1 MVIEN
6 VSSPAASKRSSLRA
20 QDLKL
25 KISTHL
31 IEIMTLLCLGVRA
44 SGRALFGSVCSRAGK
59 TSWPSRWSQARH
71 ACSDGGREHA
81 VSLKLQHK
89 QYMFVFECLYR
100 LEAAGSCGAT
110 QTQCSP
116 DLTCYTARTRARKP
130 SSNLHK
136 PGNSAHAPASTSQH
150 VRGHSDHL
158 YVSLLCI
165 VRVARPG
172 SSHPVADKASPRTGQ
187 RNHHPTAWQS
197 AAPSI
202 RYCDTTLQ
210 RVRSRVGETSSW

>member
-6 VSSPAASKRSSLRA
+6 VSSPAASTRSSLRA

-31 IEIMTLLCLGVRA
+31 IELMTLSCLGVRA

-116 DLTCYTARTRARKP
+116 DCVLHSTHACAKTLEQHAKARKQRARARQHLATCARTFRPFVCVFALHSAGGQAGLLAPGGGQGKSTYRA
-130 SSNLHK
+130 
-136 PGNSAHAPASTSQH
+136 T
-150 VRGHSDHL
+150 
-158 YVSLLCI
+158 
-165 VRVARPG
+165 
-172 SSHPVADKASPRTGQ
+172 
-187 RNHHPTAWQS
+187 
-197 AAPSI
+197 
-202 RYCDTTLQ
+202 
-210 RVRSRVGETSSW
+210 